1 MGLVIGGG
9 LFVFSIYYVGLI
21 AGEGLGNKDIVS
33 PATAMWAPNI
43 IFAVL
48 GIFGIYRVGRE
59 SGSTRGGDFADLWES
74 LTGRFRRKWVA

>member
-33 PATAMWAPNI
+33 PATAMWAPNV

-48 GIFGIYRVGRE
+48 GIFGI
-59 SGSTRGGDFADLWES
+59 
-74 LTGRFRRKWVA
+74 